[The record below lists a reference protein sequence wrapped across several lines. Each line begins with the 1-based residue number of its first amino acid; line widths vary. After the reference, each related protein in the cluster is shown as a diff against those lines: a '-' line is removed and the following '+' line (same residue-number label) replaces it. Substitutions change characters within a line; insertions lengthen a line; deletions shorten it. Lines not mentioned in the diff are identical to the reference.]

1 MNQEY
6 YLQQLEE
13 ELVVALG
20 CTEPVSV
27 AFAAALARK
36 EAGYDEPI
44 ESIELQASVSIYKNA
59 MSVFIPGTSD
69 MGAAMAAALG
79 AIGGDPSLN
88 LQVLQNIREED
99 IVTARNL
106 CAERKV
112 VLDLA
117 PQGTPSLYVNV
128 IVHTKNHTGRA
139 TVAWKH
145 DLIMELER
153 DGVMTF
159 LNDTSQVQELTDSI
173 TVDDLRDI
181 WDFATTVDIE
191 KLDRIRQAI
200 ELNERIAI
208 EGMSNSYGLE
218 VGRSIAKS
226 CHVAKGSSFIEKC
239 TSCNLETDFFPEESC
254 CKVIPKVEG
263 CSLSDYCAAWTAAAT
278 DARMVGVSLPVMSN
292 SGSGNQGLTATV
304 PVLSAARYL
313 GSTEEELLRAQTLS
327 HLIAVHV
334 KKSFGRLSPL
344 CGATAAAVGASAGI
358 VLLQGGG
365 IEHVIAAVQNMFGTV
380 TGMICDGAK
389 PGCSLKVSACIYS
402 AVQAVAVAMQG
413 KQIAPTDG
421 VIESDVEETI
431 KNMERISKEGMDNMD
446 ELLLNIMLN
455 KKSENT

>member
-27 AFAAALARK
+27 AFAGALARK
-36 EAGYDEPI
+36 ETGYDEPI
-44 ESIELQASVSIYKNA
+44 ESIELQASISIYKNA
-59 MSVFIPGTSD
+59 MSVYIPGTSD
-69 MGAAMAAALG
+69 MGAAMAVALG
-79 AIGGDPSLN
+79 AVGGDPSLN
-88 LQVLQNIREED
+88 LQVLRDIREED
-99 IVTARNL
+99 IAAARML
-106 CAERKV
+106 CAEGKV
-112 VLDLA
+112 ALDLA
-117 PQGTPSLYVNV
+117 PKGTPSLYIDV
-128 IVHTKNHTGRA
+128 IVRSKNHQGRA
-139 TVAWKH
+139 TIAWKH

-153 DGVMTF
+153 DGELTF

-173 TVDDLRDI
+173 TADDLRDV
-181 WDFATTVDIE
+181 WNFAMTVDLE
-191 KLDRIRQAI
+191 KLDLIRQAV
-200 ELNERIAI
+200 ELNERIAV
-208 EGMSNSYGLE
+208 EGMTNSYGLE

-226 CHVAKGSSFIEKC
+226 CRGGKDVP
-239 TSCNLETDFFPEESC
+239 D
-254 CKVIPKVEG
+254 VEC

-292 SGSGNQGLTATV
+292 SGSGNQGLTATI

-313 GSTEEELLRAQTLS
+313 GSTEEELTRAQTLS

-358 VLLQGGG
+358 VLLRGGG

-421 VIESDVEETI
+421 VIECDVEETI
-431 KNMERISKEGMDNMD
+431 KNMERISREGMDNMD

-455 KKSENT
+455 KKGENA

>member
-1 MNQEY
+1 M
-6 YLQQLEE
+6 
-13 ELVVALG
+13 ALG

-44 ESIELQASVSIYKNA
+44 ESIELLASVNIYKNA
-59 MSVFIPGTSD
+59 MSVFIPGTTD

-79 AIGGDPSLN
+79 AVGGDPALD
-88 LQVLQNIREED
+88 LQVLQNISEED
-99 IVTARNL
+99 IVLARKL
-106 CAERKV
+106 CAAGKV
-112 VLDLA
+112 SLDLA
-117 PQGTPSLYVNV
+117 PKGAPSLYIDVT
-128 IVHTKNHTGRA
+128 VHTKNHKGRA

-153 DGVMTF
+153 DGVQTF

-173 TVDDLRDI
+173 SVDDLRDI
-181 WDFATTVDIE
+181 WDFATTVDLD
-191 KLDRIRQAI
+191 KLDIVRQAI
-200 ELNERIAI
+200 ELNDKIAV
-208 EGMSNSYGLE
+208 EGMTNSYGLE

-226 CHVAKGSSFIEKC
+226 CRSGKAVPDTEC
-239 TSCNLETDFFPEESC
+239 
-254 CKVIPKVEG
+254 

-292 SGSGNQGLTATV
+292 SGSGNQGLTATI

-313 GSTEEELLRAQTLS
+313 GSSEEELLRAQTLS

-358 VLLQGGG
+358 VMLKGGD

-402 AVQAVAVAMQG
+402 AVQAAVVAMQG

-421 VIESDVEETI
+421 VIEFDVEETI
-431 KNMERISKEGMDNMD
+431 KNMERISKEGMDSMD
-446 ELLLNIMLN
+446 ELLFNIMLN
-455 KKSENT
+455 KKNENA

>member
-1 MNQEY
+1 MQEGTKMNHEY
-6 YLQQLEE
+6 YLQQLKE

-36 EAGYDEPI
+36 EAGADEPI
-44 ESIELQASVSIYKNA
+44 ESVELRASVNIYKNA
-59 MSVFIPGTSD
+59 MSVYIPGTTD

-79 AIGGDPSLN
+79 AVGGDPSLN
-88 LQVLQNIREED
+88 LQVLQNICEED
-99 IVTARNL
+99 IVTAREL
-106 CAERKV
+106 CSEGKV
-112 VLDLA
+112 SLDLA
-117 PQGTPSLYVNV
+117 PKGAPSLFIDVTV
-128 IVHTKNHTGRA
+128 RTKNHKGRA

-145 DLIMELER
+145 DLVMELER
-153 DGVMTF
+153 DGVRTF
-159 LNDTSQVQELTDSI
+159 VNDTSQIQELTDSI

-181 WDFATTVDIE
+181 WDFATTVALD
-191 KLDRIRQAI
+191 KLDLIRQAI
-200 ELNERIAI
+200 ELNDRIAI

-218 VGRSIAKS
+218 VGRSIARS
-226 CHVAKGSSFIEKC
+226 CRSGK
-239 TSCNLETDFFPEESC
+239 D
-254 CKVIPKVEG
+254 IPDVEC

-292 SGSGNQGLTATV
+292 SGSGNQGLTVTL

-327 HLIAVHV
+327 QLIAVHV

-358 VLLQGGG
+358 VMLHGGDL
-365 IEHVIAAVQNMFGTV
+365 EHVIAAVQNMFGSV

-389 PGCSLKVSACIYS
+389 PGCSLKVSACIYA
-402 AVQAVAVAMQG
+402 AVQAAAVAMQG

-446 ELLLNIMLN
+446 ELLFKIMVN
-455 KKSENT
+455 KKGEQE